1 MNHLFTGCDLPCTP
15 LHVAPSPHPPPPH
28 HHACCVTH
36 PDKDPQFVVKMNH
49 LFTRC
54 DLPLTPPPCTPPPC
68 TPLPRHA
75 CCLTHPDE
83 ETKFVIEMNHLF
95 TRCDLFGFGG
105 THEPVDVPAEK
116 RGKYTIK
123 ALPVHP
129 WFNVKLKL
137 LLNIP
142 IDLLMDFI

>member
-15 LHVAPSPHPPPPH
+15 LHVAPL
-28 HHACCVTH
+28 T
-36 PDKDPQFVVKMNH
+36 
-49 LFTRC
+49 
-54 DLPLTPPPCTPPPC
+54 TPPPTTTHAVWLTPTRIPSLSLRWTISLLAVICHWSPHHARPHHVPPS
-68 TPLPRHA
+68 PRHA

-123 ALPVHP
+123 ALPVHT